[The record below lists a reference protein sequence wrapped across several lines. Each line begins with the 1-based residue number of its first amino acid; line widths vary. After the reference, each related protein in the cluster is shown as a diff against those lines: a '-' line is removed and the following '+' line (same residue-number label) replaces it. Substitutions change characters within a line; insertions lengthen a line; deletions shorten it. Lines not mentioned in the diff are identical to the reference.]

1 MCLAIPGKI
10 LEIKDGRTAT
20 VDIMGISREAAL
32 DLLPTAKVG
41 DYILVH
47 AGFGIEI
54 VDEQSAAETLEL
66 IAEFQKGAG
75 SQYGPEAAAA
85 LGVPEVRDRLHYWI
99 TEGRKEIYY
108 RIYAFN
114 KL

>member
-1 MCLAIPGKI
+1 
-10 LEIKDGRTAT
+10 
-20 VDIMGISREAAL
+20 MGISREAAL

-66 IAEFQKGAG
+66 IAEFPALAG
-75 SQYGPEAAAA
+75 LDSPRIAAENARA
-85 LGVPEVRDRLHYWI
+85 DANAKSEELAV
-99 TEGRKEIYY
+99 
-108 RIYAFN
+108 
-114 KL
+114 

>member
-66 IAEFQKGAG
+66 IAEFPELAG
-75 SQYGPEAAAA
+75 LDSPRIAAESARAEANAKSEEPV
-85 LGVPEVRDRLHYWI
+85 L
-99 TEGRKEIYY
+99 
-108 RIYAFN
+108 
-114 KL
+114 

>member
-10 LEIKDGRTAT
+10 LEIVDGRTAKI
-20 VDIMGISREAAL
+20 DIMGISREAAL

-47 AGFGIEI
+47 AGFGIET

-66 IAEFQKGAG
+66 IAEFPELAG
-75 SQYGPEAAAA
+75 LDSPRIAAENARA
-85 LGVPEVRDRLHYWI
+85 DANAKSEELAV
-99 TEGRKEIYY
+99 
-108 RIYAFN
+108 
-114 KL
+114 